1 MRGLKEGGGGDGEGG
16 GGGGGTLALGRV
28 GNGGTCMGWIDRGCL
43 NECAGSITFNVVHLG
58 PSFTPRG
65 RKSQVLNFNH
75 PIMNATADTVDSV
88 HKIDAEAF
96 LRKLTGTIPQTSI
109 GWFRAGVGFFRKRY
123 HSPAVQ
129 CLEKAVALDPMN
141 YEAWQVLAR
150 AYVLQNRRKDAITA
164 LKKSVKLNNAAD
176 WQMLVELTNLE
187 EEQQSKKE
195 DD

>member
-1 MRGLKEGGGGDGEGG
+1 MNVL
-16 GGGGGTLALGRV
+16 
-28 GNGGTCMGWIDRGCL
+28 DR
-43 NECAGSITFNVVHLG
+43 SINVVHL
-58 PSFTPRG
+58 SRRG
-65 RKSQVLNFNH
+65 GGSLRSSILTGS
-75 PIMNATADTVDSV
+75 ISMSATADTVDSV

-123 HSPAVQ
+123 HSPAVT

-150 AYVLQNRRKDAITA
+150 AYVLQNRRKDAIAA

-187 EEQQSKKE
+187 EEQHSKKE

>member
-1 MRGLKEGGGGDGEGG
+1 M
-16 GGGGGTLALGRV
+16 
-28 GNGGTCMGWIDRGCL
+28 
-43 NECAGSITFNVVHLG
+43 S
-58 PSFTPRG
+58 
-65 RKSQVLNFNH
+65 
-75 PIMNATADTVDSV
+75 ATADTANSV

-123 HSPAVQ
+123 HSPAVT
-129 CLEKAVALDPMN
+129 CLEKATAMDPMN

-150 AYVLQNRRKDAITA
+150 AYVLQNRRKDAIAA
-164 LKKSVKLNNAAD
+164 LKNSVKLNNAAD

-187 EEQQSKKE
+187 EEQHSKKE